1 MLNTVLSLQE
11 QKNKQQKI
19 TMLTAYDFTTARL
32 FDEAGI
38 NMLLVGDSLGMVMLG
53 HEDTLSVTMADM
65 LHHTKAVS
73 RAAKSAFVVADL
85 PFLSYHISTEAAVI
99 NAGRL
104 IQEGGAN
111 AVKLEGGKA
120 FSDVI
125 TAITRA
131 AIPVVAHLGLTPQS
145 VNAFGGF
152 KVQGRTETAARQVIK
167 DALAVQNA
175 GAFAVVLEGIPSLLG
190 EFISQL
196 LHIPTIGIG
205 AGNATD
211 GQVLVYQDM
220 LGMIDTLQPK
230 FVRRFAEGSTLF
242 KDAVSS
248 YQKDVQSGDF
258 PNETESYKIDSDII
272 QKLKQE
278 FSTTSSRQGEKS

>member
-1 MLNTVLSLQE
+1 MLNTVLSLQA

-19 TMLTAYDFTTARL
+19 TMLTAYDFTTAKL

-38 NMLLVGDSLGMVMLG
+38 NMLLVGYSLGMVMLG
-53 HEDTLSVTMADM
+53 YEDTLSVTMADM

-85 PFLSYHISTEAAVI
+85 PFFSYHVSTETAVI

-111 AVKLEGGKA
+111 AVKLEGGEA
-120 FSDVI
+120 FADVI

-145 VNAFGGF
+145 VNDFGGF
-152 KVQGRTETAARQVIK
+152 KVQGRTETDARQVIK
-167 DALAVQNA
+167 DALAVQHA

-196 LHIPTIGIG
+196 LHIPCIGIG

-220 LGMIDTLQPK
+220 LGMIDNLQPK
-230 FVRRFAEGSTLF
+230 FVRRFAEGGRLF
-242 KDAVSS
+242 KDAVTS
-248 YQKDVQSGDF
+248 YQKNVQSGDF
-258 PNETESYKIDSDII
+258 PNETESYKIDADII

-278 FSTTSSRQGEKS
+278 FSTTNSIEGEKS

>member
-1 MLNTVLSLQE
+1 MANTVLSLQE

-19 TMLTAYDFTTARL
+19 TMLTAYDYTTAKL
-32 FDEAGI
+32 FDDAGV
-38 NMLLVGDSLGMVMLG
+38 NMLLVGDSLGMVILG
-53 HEDTLSVTMADM
+53 YDDTLKVTMTDM
-65 LHHTKAVS
+65 IHHTKAVS

-85 PFLSYHISTEAAVI
+85 PFLSYHISTENAVS

-111 AVKLEGGKA
+111 AVKLEGGEA
-120 FSDVI
+120 FSEVI

-145 VNAFGGF
+145 VNVFGGF
-152 KVQGRTETAARQVIK
+152 KVQGRTEDAARQVIK

-175 GAFAVVLEGIPSLLG
+175 GAFAVVLEGIPAQLG
-190 EFISQL
+190 EFISQI

-220 LGMIDTLQPK
+220 LGMIDTPQPK
-230 FVRRFAEGSTLF
+230 FVRRFAEGGTLI
-242 KDAVSS
+242 KEAIAR
-248 YQKDVQSGDF
+248 YQRDVQSGNF
-258 PNETESYKIDSDII
+258 PNDSESYKIDSDII

-278 FSTTSSRQGEKS
+278 FNTNNPLEGENS

>member
-1 MLNTVLSLQE
+1 MPNTVLSLQA

-19 TMLTAYDFTTARL
+19 TMLTAYDFTTAKL

-53 HEDTLSVTMADM
+53 YEDTLKVTMADM
-65 LHHTKAVS
+65 IHHTKAVS
-73 RAAKSAFVVADL
+73 RAAKNAFVVADL
-85 PFLSYHISTEAAVI
+85 PFLSYHVSTENAVS

-111 AVKLEGGKA
+111 AVKLEGGEA
-120 FSDVI
+120 FTNVI

-152 KVQGRTETAARQVIK
+152 KIQGRTEVAARQVIK
-167 DALAVQNA
+167 DALAVEHA
-175 GAFAVVLEGIPSLLG
+175 GAFAVVLEGIPARLA

-230 FVRRFAEGSTLF
+230 FVRRFAEGGTLIKESVAHF
-242 KDAVSS
+242 
-248 YQKDVQSGDF
+248 QRDVQSGDF
-258 PNETESYKIDSDII
+258 PNDTESYKIDPDII

-278 FSTTSSRQGEKS
+278 FTLHNIEETET

>member
-1 MLNTVLSLQE
+1 MLNTVLSLQA

-19 TMLTAYDFTTARL
+19 TMLTAYDFTTAKL

-53 HEDTLSVTMADM
+53 YEDTLSVTMADM

-85 PFLSYHISTEAAVI
+85 PFFSYHVSTETAVI

-111 AVKLEGGKA
+111 AVKLEGGEA
-120 FSDVI
+120 FADVI

-152 KVQGRTETAARQVIK
+152 KVQGRTETDARQVIK
-167 DALAVQNA
+167 DALAVQHA

-196 LHIPTIGIG
+196 LHIPCIGIG

-220 LGMIDTLQPK
+220 LGMIDNLQPK
-230 FVRRFAEGSTLF
+230 FVRRFAEGGRLF
-242 KDAVSS
+242 KDAVTS
-248 YQKDVQSGDF
+248 YQKNVQSGDF
-258 PNETESYKIDSDII
+258 PNETESYKIDADII

-278 FSTTSSRQGEKS
+278 FSTTSSIEGEKS

>member
-111 AVKLEGGKA
+111 AVKLEGGEA

-248 YQKDVQSGDF
+248 YQKDVQS
-258 PNETESYKIDSDII
+258 T
-272 QKLKQE
+272 
-278 FSTTSSRQGEKS
+278 

>member
-175 GAFAVVLEGIPSLLG
+175 GAFAVVLEGPSLLG
-190 EFISQL
+190 RFISQL

-248 YQKDVQSGDF
+248 YKDVSLAIFQTRLRATKLIRIS
-258 PNETESYKIDSDII
+258 SK
-272 QKLKQE
+272 KLKQE

>member
-1 MLNTVLSLQE
+1 MPNMLNTVLSLQE
-11 QKNKQQKI
+11 QKNQQQKI
-19 TMLTAYDFTTARL
+19 TMLTAYDFTTAKL

-53 HEDTLSVTMADM
+53 YEDTLKVTMADM
-65 LHHTKAVS
+65 IHHTKAVA
-73 RAAKSAFVVADL
+73 RAAKNAFVVADL
-85 PFLSYHISTEAAVI
+85 PFLSYHVSTEAAI
-99 NAGRL
+99 TNAGRL

-111 AVKLEGGKA
+111 AVKLEGGEA
-120 FSDVI
+120 FADVI

-152 KVQGRTETAARQVIK
+152 KVQGRTEAAARQVIQ
-167 DALAVQNA
+167 DALAVQHA
-175 GAFAVVLEGIPSLLG
+175 GAFAVVLEGIPALLG

-205 AGNATD
+205 AGKATD

-220 LGMIDTLQPK
+220 LGMIDSLQPK
-230 FVRRFAEGSTLF
+230 FVRRFAEGGTF
-242 KDAVSS
+242 IKEAVAY
-248 YQKDVQSGDF
+248 YQREVQSGDF
-258 PNETESYKIDSDII
+258 PNDSESYPIDPEMI
-272 QKLKQE
+272 QTLKQE
-278 FSTTSSRQGEKS
+278 FILKEDPNT

>member
-1 MLNTVLSLQE
+1 MANTVLSLQE

-19 TMLTAYDFTTARL
+19 TMLTAYDYTTAKL
-32 FDEAGI
+32 FDDAGV
-38 NMLLVGDSLGMVMLG
+38 NMLLVGDSLGMVILG
-53 HEDTLSVTMADM
+53 YDDTLKVTMTDM
-65 LHHTKAVS
+65 IHHTKAVS

-85 PFLSYHISTEAAVI
+85 PFLSYHISTENAVS

-111 AVKLEGGKA
+111 AVKLEGGEA
-120 FSDVI
+120 FSEVI

-145 VNAFGGF
+145 VNVFGGF
-152 KVQGRTETAARQVIK
+152 KVQGRTEDAARQVIK

-175 GAFAVVLEGIPSLLG
+175 GAFAVVLEGIPAQLG
-190 EFISQL
+190 EFISQI

-220 LGMIDTLQPK
+220 LGMIDTPQPK
-230 FVRRFAEGSTLF
+230 FVRRFAEGGTLI
-242 KDAVSS
+242 KEAIAR
-248 YQKDVQSGDF
+248 YQRDVQSSNF
-258 PNETESYKIDSDII
+258 PNDSESYKIDSDII

-278 FSTTSSRQGEKS
+278 FNTNNPLEGENS

>member
-1 MLNTVLSLQE
+1 MLNTVLSLQA

-19 TMLTAYDFTTARL
+19 TMLTAYDFTTAKL

-53 HEDTLSVTMADM
+53 YEDTLSVTMADM

-85 PFLSYHISTEAAVI
+85 PFLSYHVSTETAVI

-111 AVKLEGGKA
+111 AVKLEGGEA
-120 FSDVI
+120 FADVI

-131 AIPVVAHLGLTPQS
+131 AIPVVAHFGLTPQS

-152 KVQGRTETAARQVIK
+152 KVQGRTETDARQVIK
-167 DALAVQNA
+167 DALAVQHA

-196 LHIPTIGIG
+196 LHIPCIGIG

-220 LGMIDTLQPK
+220 LGMIDNLQPK
-230 FVRRFAEGSTLF
+230 FVRRFAEGGRLF
-242 KDAVSS
+242 KDAVTS
-248 YQKDVQSGDF
+248 YQKNVQSGDF
-258 PNETESYKIDSDII
+258 PNETESYKIDADII

-278 FSTTSSRQGEKS
+278 FSTTSSIEGEKS